1 MMYKIDIEL
10 TEESFKNKCLEYDF
24 DPEELE
30 EDISVTVTRSCNT
43 EDALSMLPKLLD
55 MISEWKVAS
64 IKITE
69 L

>member
-10 TEESFKNKCLEYDF
+10 TEGYFENKCLEYDF

-64 IKITE
+64 IKITD

>member
-1 MMYKIDIEL
+1 MYKIDIEL
-10 TEESFKNKCLEYDF
+10 TEGYSETKCLEYGF
-24 DPEELE
+24 DPEEID

-64 IKITE
+64 IKITD